1 MSQPDSRVQ
10 PMDDGQAIR
19 LGPDPADLRLV
30 LLHGWGAD
38 ADDLLD
44 LAELLVPPQVS
55 VVALRAPEPH
65 PAGAGRQWY
74 PLSWNAMQPEPVWEQ
89 VPAARDALRG
99 RLLALA
105 ATVPLE
111 RTALLG
117 FSQGAA
123 MALDVATGAEQ
134 PLPLAAVIA
143 CSGYPHRDWQPQG
156 GTTPVLLTHGSD
168 DPVVPAVHCDR
179 LQQSLQDVGI
189 AVVRQDFQG
198 GHGIDPALFP
208 LMRTFLQQAW
218 QERSVG

>member
-1 MSQPDSRVQ
+1 
-10 PMDDGQAIR
+10 
-19 LGPDPADLRLV
+19 
-30 LLHGWGAD
+30 
-38 ADDLLD
+38 
-44 LAELLVPPQVS
+44 
-55 VVALRAPEPH
+55 
-65 PAGAGRQWY
+65 
-74 PLSWNAMQPEPVWEQ
+74 MQPEPVWEQ